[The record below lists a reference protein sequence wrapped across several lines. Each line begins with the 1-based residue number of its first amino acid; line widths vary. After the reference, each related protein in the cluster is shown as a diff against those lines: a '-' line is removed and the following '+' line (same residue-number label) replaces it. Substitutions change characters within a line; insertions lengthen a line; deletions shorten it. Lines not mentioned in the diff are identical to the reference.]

1 MLLITA
7 VLAVTLSGPLS
18 SDVSQDLPP
27 AAAPPGAAAASANPG
42 VSSPGSKDQSAA
54 PKDQDGE
61 QYNQILRNV
70 PLYRKA
76 IDSGMPFPKTRRIVF
91 QENKPASLP
100 GWVFLELL

>member
-1 MLLITA
+1 MKKITDISELR
-7 VLAVTLSGPLS
+7 VLREFE
-18 SDVSQDLPP
+18 DDHLPC
-27 AAAPPGAAAASANPG
+27 AEITF
-42 VSSPGSKDQSAA
+42 
-54 PKDQDGE
+54 KDQDGE